1 MGAPSFAAVATDAL
15 LVSLA
20 DPHLLVLG
28 VLVGAWV
35 VDKLLAA
42 VAHLEGAGPGNA
54 PERTARRGEPDA
66 VGDDGRRPSGA
77 E

>member
-1 MGAPSFAAVATDAL
+1 MGAPSPAAVATDTL

-28 VLVGAWV
+28 RLVAAWV
-35 VDKLLAA
+35 VDELLAV
-42 VAHLEGAGPGNA
+42 VAHLEGAGAGNA
-54 PERTARRGEPDA
+54 LDRPARRGEPDA
-66 VGDDGRRPSGA
+66 VDDDGCHPSGV